1 MSEKIYNMVDIETVS
16 KLADLVSEKELSEI
30 TIADGEKSITI
41 KGKKCPPPPHHGH
54 DCPPPPPPYSA
65 LAMPNEAPER
75 TSAEVSESKPASTG
89 KFIKAPIVGTFYAAP
104 APDQKP
110 FVKVFVNIKF
120 ITVDFQMAFVQV
132 GDTIKK
138 GDVFLIIESM
148 KLMNEVTSDVEGVV
162 EEIFVKN
169 GEAVEYDQPLMRL
182 S

>member
-16 KLADLVSEKELSEI
+16 KLADLVAEKELSEI

-110 FVKVFVNIKF
+110 FV
-120 ITVDFQMAFVQV
+120 QV

-138 GDVFLIIESM
+138 GDVVLIIESM